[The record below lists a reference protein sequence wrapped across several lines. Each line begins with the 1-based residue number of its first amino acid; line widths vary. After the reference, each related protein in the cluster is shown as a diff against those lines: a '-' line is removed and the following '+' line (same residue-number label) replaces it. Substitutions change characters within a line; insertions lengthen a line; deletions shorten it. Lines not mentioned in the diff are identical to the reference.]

1 MSEDI
6 ICLFM
11 SCFQVGPFDS
21 KLTLLWISIGDSVSP
36 NTTSFV
42 CTGVAVIKFSI
53 LSSITYQHYK
63 LLLVLS
69 NREHSVASGQ
79 LHC

>member
-1 MSEDI
+1 M

-11 SCFQVGPFDS
+11 SCFQADPFDS

-36 NTTSFV
+36 VTTNFV

-53 LSSITYQHYK
+53 LSRFNTYQHYK
-63 LLLVLS
+63 LVLVLS
-69 NREHSVASGQ
+69 NREHSVPCGHAACS
-79 LHC
+79 